1 MRWQEKSHL
10 IKTHSPQSNPSPDA
24 IYKCKIRVFHPFLS
38 HSSHCHRPLISHC
51 LTHHADWYFYHY
63 FTVNVV
69 TWWKESSYFQAK
81 MWKKIKTGSKLP
93 INSLIEEGN
102 CSIEE
107 LNGSLIPNFIFF
119 TSWLEQMK
127 ILLTMLRNLLQNN
140 NR

>member
-1 MRWQEKSHL
+1 MVKR
-10 IKTHSPQSNPSPDA
+10 I
-24 IYKCKIRVFHPFLS
+24 IIF
-38 HSSHCHRPLISHC
+38 SSK
-51 LTHHADWYFYHY
+51 D
-63 FTVNVV
+63 V
-69 TWWKESSYFQAK
+69 
-81 MWKKIKTGSKLP
+81 KKIKTGSKLP